1 MVRPVD
7 PDSSAMNPHPNRTSS
22 RSWHFSPSGT
32 GRNAPTSLLGKLLAI
47 VFSLVVFG
55 LVLAFSLIFL
65 AIGVVV
71 GLLVW
76 GYLKYRAASL
86 KRALEQEGLDRDP
99 ARRPDGA
106 SPHGEMA
113 GGRIIEGEARREDS
127 PADGAGRPH

>member
-1 MVRPVD
+1 
-7 PDSSAMNPHPNRTSS
+7 MNPHPKKTST
-22 RSWHFSPSGT
+22 RSWHFSPSGID
-32 GRNAPTSLLGKLLAI
+32 RNAPTSLLGKLLAI

-76 GYLKYRAASL
+76 GYLKYRAASI
-86 KRALEQEGLDRDP
+86 KRTMEQGGLDGLDRGP
-99 ARRPDGA
+99 SRRPDNA
-106 SPHGEMA
+106 SPHEGTA

-127 PADGAGRPH
+127 PADEAGRSH